1 MVKKRRFRFGVTTYL
16 NLIFRLVIW
25 FLLTNDFSLPN
36 IILGIVIAFVLPFDS
51 PFLGNIQEWMAMGFK
66 IIKAIP
72 QAYFEAVEIMLC
84 PHNKEG
90 FIKEKVSN
98 ARSPG
103 LIFMDIFLITFTP
116 KTIVTKYEEQG
127 WYEVHEIKRL
137 KK

>member
-1 MVKKRRFRFGVTTYL
+1 MGSKKRFRFGVTTYL

-25 FLLTNDFSLPN
+25 FLLTNDFRLPN
-36 IILGIVIAFVLPFDS
+36 IILGFVIAFALPFDS
-51 PFLGNIQEWMAMGFK
+51 PFLGNFREWITIGFK
-66 IIKAIP
+66 TLKAIP
-72 QAYFEAVEIMLC
+72 QAYFEAIEIMLK

-90 FIKEKVSN
+90 FTREKASN
-98 ARSPG
+98 RRSPG

-116 KTIVTKYEEQG
+116 KTIVTHYDEDG